1 MRHLIS
7 TPVNVAPSGAVV
19 EELRAVDG
27 VRLRAARWAPEGEPR
42 GTVALLG
49 GRGEFIEKH
58 YETISDLLQRNFV
71 VAALDWRG
79 QGGSERQLRDPMKA
93 HVDDFSLY
101 ERDFAAFVIDVLT
114 PIARVRGSGSVIR
127 WAPRSC

>member
-7 TPVNVAPSGAVV
+7 SPVNVAPRGAVV

-42 GTVALLG
+42 GTVALFG

-58 YETISDLLQRNFV
+58 YETIGDLLQRNF
-71 VAALDWRG
+71 A
-79 QGGSERQLRDPMKA
+79 S
-93 HVDDFSLY
+93 
-101 ERDFAAFVIDVLT
+101 
-114 PIARVRGSGSVIR
+114 
-127 WAPRSC
+127 PRSTGAARAARSANSGTG